1 MEPPGGAALRWAVAT
16 MVTALAAM
24 PAAGQLE
31 PGQENRVVLRVN
43 DRIVTLYE
51 YQRAVAEQIRQIRNA
66 PGLTDPRRQELLGEV
81 GRAIMKTMFEEQL
94 ILSRADQLAVVI
106 DESDVEQQIR
116 ATWERFG
123 IETEEQFRDA
133 LAQSGMREEDYRERT
148 RIELRANIVRGRE
161 VAPRIDLADEDL
173 RRFYRDNE
181 ERFAIPERARFE
193 EVVILEGVVPA
204 DRMAPLASLARTR
217 LTAGT
222 EATEVVE
229 GLGEG
234 ATAVDVGWVTP
245 GDLAAELDAVA
256 WDLQPGDVA
265 DAVAARGGLH
275 VLKMLEREPASVQ
288 PFEDVRKRS
297 SARSAAVSSTRSTF
311 STWRSLRTPPTSSSA
326 CRKKRWDTGRSRRS
340 RSIPTLSGCS
350 VVSGPTRTSRTRPN
364 PRPKRPAS
372 PTPAS
377 DRGFG
382 AAPREVERLDSIVEQ
397 SGLK

>member
-1 MEPPGGAALRWAVAT
+1 MSRVRARTWSLPGGAAPRLAVAT
-16 MVTALAAM
+16 LVTALAAL
-24 PAAGQLE
+24 PAAGQSE
-31 PGQENRVVLRVN
+31 PGRENRVVLRVN

-51 YQRAVAEQIRQIRNA
+51 YQRALAVQIRDIRNA
-66 PGLTDPRRQELLGEV
+66 PGLTDPRRQELLGEA
-81 GRAIMKTMFEEQL
+81 GRMIMKALFEEQL
-94 ILSRADQLAVVI
+94 ILSRADQLAVVV
-106 DESDVEQQIR
+106 DESDVEEQIR
-116 ATWERFG
+116 GMWERAG
-123 IETEEQFRDA
+123 IETEEQFQDA
-133 LAQSGMREEDYRERT
+133 LAQQGMREEDFRDQMRKQ
-148 RIELRANIVRGRE
+148 LRSNIVRGRE
-161 VAPRIDLADEDL
+161 VAPRVDLADEDL

-217 LTAGT
+217 LTEGT

-288 PFEDVRKRS
+288 PFEDVREAIEREERGRLFDEEYLLYMEEL
-297 SARSAAVSSTRSTF
+297 ADAAY
-311 STWRSLRTPPTSSSA
+311 
-326 CRKKRWDTGRSRRS
+326 
-340 RSIPTLSGCS
+340 I
-350 VVSGPTRTSRTRPN
+350 
-364 PRPKRPAS
+364 
-372 PTPAS
+372 
-377 DRGFG
+377 
-382 AAPREVERLDSIVEQ
+382 VERLPEEALGYRPVATQSLDADALGLLSRFGPDANVQDAAEPAAEETGESDSSQ
-397 SGLK
+397 

>member
-1 MEPPGGAALRWAVAT
+1 MSRVRARTWSLPGGAAPRLAVT
-16 MVTALAAM
+16 TLVTALAAL
-24 PAAGQLE
+24 PAAGQSE
-31 PGQENRVVLRVN
+31 PGRENRVVLRVN

-51 YQRAVAEQIRQIRNA
+51 YERAVAAQIREIRNA
-66 PGLTDPRRQELLGEV
+66 PGLTDLRRQELLGEV
-81 GRAIMKTMFEEQL
+81 GRAIMKSMFEEQL
-94 ILSRADQLAVVI
+94 ILSRADQLAVVV
-106 DESDVEQQIR
+106 DESDVEEQMR
-116 ATWERFG
+116 AMWERYG
-123 IETEEQFRDA
+123 IENEEQFRDA
-133 LAQSGMREEDYRERT
+133 LAQSGMREEDFRERT

-173 RRFYRDNE
+173 RRFYRDNQ
-181 ERFAIPERARFE
+181 ERFAISERARFE

-265 DAVAARGGLH
+265 EAVAARGGLH

-288 PFEDVRKRS
+288 PFEDVRDAIEREERGRLFDEEYLLYMEEL
-297 SARSAAVSSTRSTF
+297 ADAAY
-311 STWRSLRTPPTSSSA
+311 
-326 CRKKRWDTGRSRRS
+326 
-340 RSIPTLSGCS
+340 I
-350 VVSGPTRTSRTRPN
+350 
-364 PRPKRPAS
+364 
-372 PTPAS
+372 
-377 DRGFG
+377 
-382 AAPREVERLDSIVEQ
+382 VERLPEEAVGYRPVATQSLDADALGLLSRFGPDANVQDAAEPAAEEIGESDSSQ
-397 SGLK
+397 

>member
-1 MEPPGGAALRWAVAT
+1 MSRVRARRWSLPGGAAPRLAVAT
-16 MVTALAAM
+16 LVTALGAL
-24 PAAGQLE
+24 PAAGQSE
-31 PGQENRVVLRVN
+31 PGRENRVVLRVN

-51 YQRAVAEQIRQIRNA
+51 YERAVAAQIREIRNA
-66 PGLTDPRRQELLGEV
+66 PGLTDLRRQELLGEV

-94 ILSRADQLAVVI
+94 LLSRADQLAVVI

-123 IETEEQFRDA
+123 IENEEQFRDA
-133 LAQSGMREEDYRERT
+133 LAQSGMREEDFRERT
-148 RIELRANIVRGRE
+148 RVELRANIVRGRE

-173 RRFYRDNE
+173 RRFYRDNQ
-181 ERFAIPERARFE
+181 ERFAISERARFE

-204 DRMAPLASLARTR
+204 DRMAPLAALARTR

-265 DAVAARGGLH
+265 EAVAARGGLH

-288 PFEDVRKRS
+288 PFEDVRDAIEREERGRLFDEEYLLYMEEL
-297 SARSAAVSSTRSTF
+297 ADAAY
-311 STWRSLRTPPTSSSA
+311 
-326 CRKKRWDTGRSRRS
+326 
-340 RSIPTLSGCS
+340 I
-350 VVSGPTRTSRTRPN
+350 
-364 PRPKRPAS
+364 
-372 PTPAS
+372 
-377 DRGFG
+377 
-382 AAPREVERLDSIVEQ
+382 VERLPEEAVGYRPVATQ
-397 SGLK
+397 SLDADALGLLSRFGPDANVQDAAEPAAEETGESDPSQ

>member
-1 MEPPGGAALRWAVAT
+1 MSRVRARTWSLPGGAALRWAVAT

-288 PFEDVRKRS
+288 PFEDVREAIEREERGRLFDEEYLLYIEEL
-297 SARSAAVSSTRSTF
+297 ADAAY
-311 STWRSLRTPPTSSSA
+311 
-326 CRKKRWDTGRSRRS
+326 
-340 RSIPTLSGCS
+340 I
-350 VVSGPTRTSRTRPN
+350 
-364 PRPKRPAS
+364 
-372 PTPAS
+372 
-377 DRGFG
+377 
-382 AAPREVERLDSIVEQ
+382 VERLPEEAVGYRPVATQSLDSDAL
-397 SGLK
+397 GLLSRFGPDANVQDAAEPAAEETGESDSSQ

>member
-1 MEPPGGAALRWAVAT
+1 MSRVRAEMPGLPGGAALRLAVAT

-288 PFEDVRKRS
+288 PFEDVREAIEREERGRLFDEEYLLYVEEL
-297 SARSAAVSSTRSTF
+297 ADAAY
-311 STWRSLRTPPTSSSA
+311 
-326 CRKKRWDTGRSRRS
+326 
-340 RSIPTLSGCS
+340 I
-350 VVSGPTRTSRTRPN
+350 
-364 PRPKRPAS
+364 
-372 PTPAS
+372 
-377 DRGFG
+377 
-382 AAPREVERLDSIVEQ
+382 VERLPEEAVGYRPVATQSLDSDAL
-397 SGLK
+397 GLLSRFGPDANVQDAAEPAAEETGESDSSQ